1 MSNSTP
7 PKFDAKGKGGSPF
20 GSKRGRLLYLAG
32 AASIATVV
40 GYASCTSYVR
50 PNEVAIKQVTL
61 GVGKGIKPDI
71 YQPGLRFV
79 SVGTER
85 FHRFPSDIQVL
96 DLTND
101 SVERSAIGDDRRRTP
116 ALNIQ
121 TSEGYSVTVD
131 ISVLYRI
138 EDPYK
143 VITQVGPG
151 RLYEDALIVPR
162 SEQIL
167 RKRLGE
173 LEAEEFYDAG
183 KREQKVTL
191 ALRDLSETL
200 KPSGISVL
208 QVFVRNYVYDER
220 YQNAI
225 EQRKIQDQMVFKN
238 QAEGDMAMANAEKE
252 KIVAQGD
259 ALVRVELAR
268 GEAERR
274 KMEAEAELYARKKR
288 AAADLEVQLAEAE
301 GTRLE
306 NEALRGVGSDNMVGL
321 KMAEVLRGTRMIVIP
336 TDAEGGFN
344 PLDVRSALKH
354 MDVRE

>member
-1 MSNSTP
+1 MTNTP
-7 PKFDAKGKGGSPF
+7 PKFDAKSGGASLF
-20 GSKRGRLLYLAG
+20 KSLRGRVLYVTV
-32 AASIATVV
+32 AAVFGGLF
-40 GYASCTSYVR
+40 GYASCSTYVR

-101 SVERSAIGDDRRRTP
+101 AGERSAISDDRRRTP

-121 TSEGYSVTVD
+121 TSEGYNVTVD

-143 VITQVGPG
+143 VITQIGPG
-151 RLYEDALIVPR
+151 HLYEDAVVIPR
-162 SEQIL
+162 SEQML

-173 LEAEEFYDAG
+173 LEAEEFYDAA
-183 KREQKVTL
+183 KRDAKVAL
-191 ALRDLSETL
+191 ALKDLSESMT
-200 KPSGISVL
+200 PMGIKVL

-225 EQRKIQDQMVFKN
+225 EQRKIQDQTVFKN
-238 QAEGDMAMANAEKE
+238 KAEGDMAMANADKE
-252 KIVAQGD
+252 KIVAEGD

-268 GEAERR
+268 GEGERR
-274 KMEAEAELYARKKR
+274 KLEAEAELYSRKKR
-288 AAADLEVQLAEAE
+288 AAGELEVKLAEAE

-306 NEALRGVGSDNMVGL
+306 NEALRGTGSDNMVGL
-321 KMAEVLRGTRMIVIP
+321 KMADVLRGTRMIVVP
-336 TDAEGGFN
+336 TDGEGGFN
-344 PLDVRSALKH
+344 PLDVRSVLKQ